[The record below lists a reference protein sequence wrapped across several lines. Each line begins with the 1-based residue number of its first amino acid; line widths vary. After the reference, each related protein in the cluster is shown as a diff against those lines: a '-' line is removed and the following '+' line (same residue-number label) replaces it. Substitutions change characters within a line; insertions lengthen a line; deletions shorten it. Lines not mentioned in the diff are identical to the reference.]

1 MKQKCKIIF
10 TCLLMFLF
18 CPFVFAQDNQ
28 MSGSGP
34 IQSEGVSPGSPVDLS
49 VPLVSSSTQFNSQP
63 SEKSKTTDV
72 RINFGGQVNYND
84 ITGPGKASSSLSEG
98 VRHFENIGINIRGDK
113 NDFKYQ
119 MNVSGR
125 VTNDERVDPIFVAL
139 TSLQAKLEYKN
150 NFLNMGD
157 IYEAFSQYSLNTAL
171 KGVSYKYKNSSTR
184 TPEISAV
191 FGSAY
196 PRWESWFKDAK
207 AKSINRTAYGANI
220 KQELTDTLK
229 LGFTALKSDD
239 SQRVA
244 DTDPLY
250 NNTLYSFDGEYRPIA
265 GLSIS
270 AEAAMSQTELEAN
283 STASKTSYNGNA
295 FKLEIVGDED
305 PSRVVLG
312 YERVNPEFESL
323 LGSAIKDRERAS
335 ARWRYKYTPNTTF
348 DSKFAWYRNSLNDT
362 SKSTNNY
369 KPEAGINIKRIFD
382 RKYSNLNF
390 NVKLDLKNSSANNS
404 SDYFADLGY
413 RDRFIGLDVDAGAGF
428 TSYNVD
434 KNTRE
439 TLDYSGRLSVSTR
452 KSFEKIILKPS
463 LNASSNYIDDNIN
476 NTTDKIF
483 EYSVSLG
490 IDLPDSKLTSNFKF
504 GQNILKAGAGD
515 NADSLFV
522 NAGIY
527 YRPDAFFGIE
537 DCTLFA
543 RAMMNDFA
551 FETDTRNFNEKS
563 FSIGISFPLDF
574 KI

>member
-1 MKQKCKIIF
+1 LNI
-10 TCLLMFLF
+10 
-18 CPFVFAQDNQ
+18 
-28 MSGSGP
+28 
-34 IQSEGVSPGSPVDLS
+34 
-49 VPLVSSSTQFNSQP
+49 
-63 SEKSKTTDV
+63 KT
-72 RINFGGQVNYND
+72 I
-84 ITGPGKASSSLSEG
+84 
-98 VRHFENIGINIRGDK
+98 
-113 NDFKYQ
+113 
-119 MNVSGR
+119 
-125 VTNDERVDPIFVAL
+125 
-139 TSLQAKLEYKN
+139 
-150 NFLNMGD
+150 FLNTGD
-157 IYEAFSQYSLNTAL
+157 IFESFSQYSLNTSL
-171 KGVSYKYKNSSTR
+171 KGASYKYNNNSGR
-184 TPEISAV
+184 YPEISAV

-196 PRWESWFKDAK
+196 PRWESWFRNEK
-207 AKSINRTAYGANI
+207 ARALNRTAYGANV
-220 KQELTDTLK
+220 KQEVTDTLK
-229 LGFTALKSDD
+229 FGITALKSDD
-239 SQRVA
+239 SQRIT

-250 NNTLYSFDGEYRPIA
+250 NNTLYSLDGEYRPIP

-270 AEAAMSQTELEAN
+270 GEFAMSQTELEAN
-283 STASKTSYNGNA
+283 STATKTSYNGNA

-323 LGSAIKDRERAS
+323 LGSSIKDRERAS

-348 DSKFAWYRNSLNDT
+348 DSRFTWYRNSLNDT

-369 KPEAGINIKRIFD
+369 KPEIGVNIKRIFD

-390 NVKLDLKNSSANNS
+390 NIKLDQKNSSANNS
-404 SDYFADLGY
+404 SDYFTDLGY

-452 KSFEKIILKPS
+452 KSFEKVILKPA
-463 LNASSNYIDDNIN
+463 LNASSNYIDDHIN

-483 EYSVSLG
+483 EYSIGLG
-490 IDLPDSKLTSNFKF
+490 VDLPDSKLTSNFKF
-504 GQNILKAGAGD
+504 GQNVLKASAGD
-515 NADSLFV
+515 DADSLFL

-527 YRPDAFFGIE
+527 YRPDVFFGIK

-551 FETDTRNFNEKS
+551 FQTDTRNFNEKS
-563 FSIGISFPLDF
+563 FSMGISFPLDF

>member
-1 MKQKCKIIF
+1 MVQKYKIIF
-10 TCLLMFLF
+10 ALMI
-18 CPFVFAQDNQ
+18 VFSFAVSVFSQDSASVVN
-28 MSGSGP
+28 STATTNSTNN
-34 IQSEGVSPGSPVDLS
+34 DLINLA
-49 VPLVSSSTQFNSQP
+49 VPLTSLTEVQTQEQSV
-63 SEKSKTTDV
+63 KTTDV
-72 RINFGGQVNYND
+72 RINFGGQVSYNE

-98 VRHFENIGINIRGDK
+98 VRHFENLGINVRGSKSDL
-113 NDFKYQ
+113 KYQ
-119 MNVSGR
+119 LNVSGR
-125 VTNDERVDPIFVAL
+125 ATNDERVDPIFVAL
-139 TSLQAKLEYKN
+139 TSLQARFEYKN

-171 KGVSYKYKNSSTR
+171 KGVSYKYKNSSTG

-207 AKSINRTAYGANI
+207 AQSINRTAYGANI

-239 SQRVA
+239 SQRIT

-250 NNTLYSFDGEYRPIA
+250 NNTLYSLDGEYRPIP
-265 GLSIS
+265 GLSI
-270 AEAAMSQTELEAN
+270 AGEFAMSQTELEAN
-283 STASKTSYNGNA
+283 STATKTSYNGNA

-323 LGSAIKDRERAS
+323 LGSSIKDRERAS

-348 DSKFAWYRNSLNDT
+348 DSRFTWYRNSLNNT
-362 SKSTNNY
+362 SNSTNNY
-369 KPEAGINIKRIFD
+369 KPEVGVNIKRIFD

-390 NVKLDLKNSSANNS
+390 NIKLDQKNSSANNS
-404 SDYFADLGY
+404 SDYFTDLGY

-452 KSFEKIILKPS
+452 KSFEKVVLKPS
-463 LNASSNYIDDNIN
+463 LNASSNYIDDHIN

-483 EYSVSLG
+483 EYSLSLG
-490 IDLPDSKLTSNFKF
+490 VDLPDSKLSSNFKF
-504 GQNILKAGAGD
+504 GQNILKASAGD
-515 NADSLFV
+515 DADSLFL

-527 YRPDAFFGIE
+527 YRPDVFFGIK

-551 FETDTRNFNEKS
+551 FQTDTRNFNEKS
-563 FSIGISFPLDF
+563 FSMGISFPLDF

>member
-10 TCLLMFLF
+10 AVMI
-18 CPFVFAQDNQ
+18 VFSFAVSVFSQDSSSVVN
-28 MSGSGP
+28 STTTTNSTNN
-34 IQSEGVSPGSPVDLS
+34 DLINLT
-49 VPLVSSSTQFNSQP
+49 VPLTLATDLTPTQEQSA
-63 SEKSKTTDV
+63 KTTDV
-72 RINFGGQVNYND
+72 RINFGGQVSYND
-84 ITGPGKASSSLSEG
+84 ITGPGKASSSLSQG
-98 VRHFENIGINIRGDK
+98 VRHFENLGINVRGSK
-113 NDFKYQ
+113 NDLKYQ
-119 MNVSGR
+119 LNVSGR
-125 VTNDERVDPIFVAL
+125 ATNDERVDPIFVAL
-139 TSLQAKLEYKN
+139 TSLQARFEYKN
-150 NFLNMGD
+150 HFLNTGD
-157 IYEAFSQYSLNTAL
+157 IFESFSQYSLNTSL
-171 KGVSYKYKNSSTR
+171 KGASYKYNNNSGR
-184 TPEISAV
+184 YPEISAV

-196 PRWESWFKDAK
+196 PRWESWFRNEK
-207 AKSINRTAYGANI
+207 ARALNRTAYGANV
-220 KQELTDTLK
+220 KQEVTDTLK
-229 LGFTALKSDD
+229 FGITALKSDD
-239 SQRVA
+239 SQRIT

-250 NNTLYSFDGEYRPIA
+250 NNTLYSLDGEYRPIP

-270 AEAAMSQTELEAN
+270 GEFAMSQTELEAN
-283 STASKTSYNGNA
+283 STATKTSYNGNA

-323 LGSAIKDRERAS
+323 LGSSIKDRERAS

-348 DSKFAWYRNSLNDT
+348 DSRFTWYRNSLNDT
-362 SKSTNNY
+362 SNSTNNY
-369 KPEAGINIKRIFD
+369 KPEIGVNIKRIFD

-390 NVKLDLKNSSANNS
+390 NIKLDQKNSSANNS
-404 SDYFADLGY
+404 SDYFTDLGY

-452 KSFEKIILKPS
+452 KSFEKVILKPA
-463 LNASSNYIDDNIN
+463 LNASSNYIDDHIN

-483 EYSVSLG
+483 EYSIGLG
-490 IDLPDSKLTSNFKF
+490 VDLPDSKLTSNFKF
-504 GQNILKAGAGD
+504 GQNVLKASAGD
-515 NADSLFV
+515 DADSLFL

-527 YRPDAFFGIE
+527 YRPDVFFGIK

-551 FETDTRNFNEKS
+551 FQTDTRNFNEKS
-563 FSIGISFPLDF
+563 FSMGISFPLDF

>member
-10 TCLLMFLF
+10 AVMI
-18 CPFVFAQDNQ
+18 VFSFAVSVFSQDSSSVVN
-28 MSGSGP
+28 STATTNSTNN
-34 IQSEGVSPGSPVDLS
+34 DLINLT
-49 VPLVSSSTQFNSQP
+49 VPLTLATDLTPTQEQSA
-63 SEKSKTTDV
+63 KTTDV
-72 RINFGGQVNYND
+72 RINFGGQVSYND
-84 ITGPGKASSSLSEG
+84 ITGPGKASSSLSQG
-98 VRHFENIGINIRGDK
+98 VRHFENLGINVRGSK
-113 NDFKYQ
+113 NDLKYQ
-119 MNVSGR
+119 LNVSGR
-125 VTNDERVDPIFVAL
+125 ATNDERVDPIFVAL
-139 TSLQAKLEYKN
+139 TSLQARFEYKN
-150 NFLNMGD
+150 HFLNTGD
-157 IYEAFSQYSLNTAL
+157 IFESFSQYSLNTSL
-171 KGVSYKYKNSSTR
+171 KGASYKYNNNSGR
-184 TPEISAV
+184 YPEISAV

-196 PRWESWFKDAK
+196 PRWESWFRNEK
-207 AKSINRTAYGANI
+207 ARALNRTAYGANV
-220 KQELTDTLK
+220 KQEVTDTLK
-229 LGFTALKSDD
+229 FGITALKSDD
-239 SQRVA
+239 SQRIT

-250 NNTLYSFDGEYRPIA
+250 NNTLYSLDGEYRPIP

-270 AEAAMSQTELEAN
+270 GEFAMSQTELEAN
-283 STASKTSYNGNA
+283 STATKTSYNGNA

-323 LGSAIKDRERAS
+323 LGSSIKDRERAS

-348 DSKFAWYRNSLNDT
+348 DSRFTWYRNSLNDT

-369 KPEAGINIKRIFD
+369 KPEIGVNIKRIFD

-390 NVKLDLKNSSANNS
+390 NIKLDQKNSSANNS
-404 SDYFADLGY
+404 SDYFTDLGY

-452 KSFEKIILKPS
+452 KSFEKVILKPA
-463 LNASSNYIDDNIN
+463 LNASSNYIDDHIN

-483 EYSVSLG
+483 EYSIGLG
-490 IDLPDSKLTSNFKF
+490 VDLPDSKLTSNFKF
-504 GQNILKAGAGD
+504 GQNVLKASAGD
-515 NADSLFV
+515 DADSLFL

-527 YRPDAFFGIE
+527 YRPDVFFGIK

-551 FETDTRNFNEKS
+551 FQTDTRNFNEKS
-563 FSIGISFPLDF
+563 FSMGISFPLDF

>member
-1 MKQKCKIIF
+1 MVQKYKIIF
-10 TCLLMFLF
+10 AVMI
-18 CPFVFAQDNQ
+18 VFSFAVSVFSQDSSSVVN
-28 MSGSGP
+28 STATTNSTNN
-34 IQSEGVSPGSPVDLS
+34 DLINLA
-49 VPLVSSSTQFNSQP
+49 VPLTSLTEVQTQEQSV
-63 SEKSKTTDV
+63 KTTDV
-72 RINFGGQVNYND
+72 RINFGGQVSYNE

-98 VRHFENIGINIRGDK
+98 FRHFENLSINLRGSKSDL
-113 NDFKYQ
+113 KYQ
-119 MNVSGR
+119 LNVSGR
-125 VTNDERVDPIFVAL
+125 ATNDERVDPIFVAL
-139 TSLQAKLEYKN
+139 TALQARFEYKN

-171 KGVSYKYKNSSTR
+171 KGVSYKYKNSSTG

-207 AKSINRTAYGANI
+207 AQSINRTAYGANI

-229 LGFTALKSDD
+229 FGVTALKSDD
-239 SQRVA
+239 SQRIT

-250 NNTLYSFDGEYRPIA
+250 NNTLYSLDGEYRPIP

-270 AEAAMSQTELEAN
+270 GEFAMSQTELEAN
-283 STASKTSYNGNA
+283 STATKTSYNGNA

-323 LGSAIKDRERAS
+323 LGSSIKDRERAS

-348 DSKFAWYRNSLNDT
+348 DSRFTWYRNSLNNT
-362 SKSTNNY
+362 SNSTNNY
-369 KPEAGINIKRIFD
+369 KPEVGVNIKRIFD

-390 NVKLDLKNSSANNS
+390 NIKLDQKNSSANNS
-404 SDYFADLGY
+404 SDYFTDLGY

-452 KSFEKIILKPS
+452 KSFDKVILKPS
-463 LNASSNYIDDNIN
+463 LNASSNYIDDHIN

-483 EYSVSLG
+483 EYSLSLG
-490 IDLPDSKLTSNFKF
+490 VDLPDSKLSSNFKF
-504 GQNILKAGAGD
+504 GQNVLKASAGD
-515 NADSLFV
+515 DADSLFL

-527 YRPDAFFGIE
+527 YRPDVFFGIK

-551 FETDTRNFNEKS
+551 FQTDTRNFNEKS
-563 FSIGISFPLDF
+563 FSMGISFPLDF

>member
-1 MKQKCKIIF
+1 MVQKYKIIF
-10 TCLLMFLF
+10 ALMI
-18 CPFVFAQDNQ
+18 VFSFAVSVFSQDSSSVVN
-28 MSGSGP
+28 STATTNSTNN
-34 IQSEGVSPGSPVDLS
+34 DLINLA
-49 VPLVSSSTQFNSQP
+49 VPLTLATDLPPTQEQSA
-63 SEKSKTTDV
+63 KTTDV
-72 RINFGGQVNYND
+72 RINFGGQVSYND

-98 VRHFENIGINIRGDK
+98 VRHFENLGINVRGSKSDL
-113 NDFKYQ
+113 KYQ
-119 MNVSGR
+119 LNVSGR
-125 VTNDERVDPIFVAL
+125 ATNDERVDPIFAAL
-139 TSLQAKLEYKN
+139 TSLQARFEYKN

-184 TPEISAV
+184 TPEILAV

-207 AKSINRTAYGANI
+207 AQSINRTAYGANI

-229 LGFTALKSDD
+229 FGVTALKSDD
-239 SQRVA
+239 SQRIT

-250 NNTLYSFDGEYRPIA
+250 NNTLYSVDGEYRPIP

-270 AEAAMSQTELEAN
+270 GEFAMSQTELESN
-283 STASKTSYNGNA
+283 STATKTSYNGNA

-323 LGSAIKDRERAS
+323 LGSSIKDRERAS

-348 DSKFAWYRNSLNDT
+348 DSRFTWYRNSLNNT
-362 SKSTNNY
+362 SNSTNNY
-369 KPEAGINIKRIFD
+369 KPEVGVNIKRIFD
-382 RKYSNLNF
+382 RKYSNLNI
-390 NVKLDLKNSSANNS
+390 NIKLDQKNSSANNS
-404 SDYFADLGY
+404 SDYFTDLGY

-452 KSFEKIILKPS
+452 KSFDKVILKPS
-463 LNASSNYIDDNIN
+463 LNASSNYIDDHIN

-483 EYSVSLG
+483 EYSLSLG
-490 IDLPDSKLTSNFKF
+490 VDLPDSKLSSNFKF
-504 GQNILKAGAGD
+504 GQNVLKASAGD
-515 NADSLFV
+515 DADSLFL

-527 YRPDAFFGIE
+527 YRPDVFFGIK

-551 FETDTRNFNEKS
+551 FQTDTRNFNEKS
-563 FSIGISFPLDF
+563 FSMGISFPLDF

>member
-1 MKQKCKIIF
+1 MVQKYKIIF
-10 TCLLMFLF
+10 ALMI
-18 CPFVFAQDNQ
+18 VFSFAVSVFSQDSASVVN
-28 MSGSGP
+28 STATTNSTNN
-34 IQSEGVSPGSPVDLS
+34 DLINLA
-49 VPLVSSSTQFNSQP
+49 VPLTSLTEVQTQEQSV
-63 SEKSKTTDV
+63 KTTDV
-72 RINFGGQVNYND
+72 RINFGGQVSYNE

-98 VRHFENIGINIRGDK
+98 VRHFENLGINVRGSKSDL
-113 NDFKYQ
+113 KYQ
-119 MNVSGR
+119 LNVSGR
-125 VTNDERVDPIFVAL
+125 ATNDERVDPIFVAL
-139 TSLQAKLEYKN
+139 TSLQARFEYKN

-171 KGVSYKYKNSSTR
+171 KGVSYKYKNSSTG

-207 AKSINRTAYGANI
+207 AQSINRTAYGANI

-239 SQRVA
+239 SQRIT

-250 NNTLYSFDGEYRPIA
+250 NNTLYSLDGEYRPIP

-270 AEAAMSQTELEAN
+270 GEFAMSQTELEAN
-283 STASKTSYNGNA
+283 STATKTSYNGNA

-323 LGSAIKDRERAS
+323 LGSSIKDRERAS

-348 DSKFAWYRNSLNDT
+348 DSRFTWYRNSLNNT
-362 SKSTNNY
+362 SNSTNNY
-369 KPEAGINIKRIFD
+369 KPEVGVNIKRIFD

-390 NVKLDLKNSSANNS
+390 NIKLDQKNSSANNS
-404 SDYFADLGY
+404 SDYFTDLGY

-452 KSFEKIILKPS
+452 KSFDKVILKPS
-463 LNASSNYIDDNIN
+463 LNASSNYIDDHIN

-483 EYSVSLG
+483 EYSLSLG
-490 IDLPDSKLTSNFKF
+490 VDLPDSKLSSNFKF
-504 GQNILKAGAGD
+504 GQNVLKASAGD
-515 NADSLFV
+515 DADSLFL

-527 YRPDAFFGIE
+527 YRPDVFFGIK

-551 FETDTRNFNEKS
+551 FQTDTRNFNEKS
-563 FSIGISFPLDF
+563 FSMGISFPLDF

>member
-1 MKQKCKIIF
+1 MKQKCKFIF
-10 TCLLMFLF
+10 TCLFMFLF
-18 CPFVFAQDNQ
+18 CPFIFAQENLA
-28 MSGSGP
+28 
-34 IQSEGVSPGSPVDLS
+34 SETKTTDVEMFNLEMPS
-49 VPLVSSSTQFNSQP
+49 VVTSSYSETA
-63 SEKSKTTDV
+63 EKSKIKNTDV
-72 RINFGGQVNYND
+72 RINFGGQVSYNE

-98 VRHFENIGINIRGDK
+98 VRHFENLGINVTGTKSDL
-113 NDFKYQ
+113 KYQ
-119 MNVSGR
+119 FNVSGR
-125 VTNDERVDPIFVAL
+125 ATNDERVDPIFVSL
-139 TSLQAKLEYKN
+139 TSLQTRLEYKN

-196 PRWESWFKDAK
+196 PRWESWFKDSK
-207 AKSINRTAYGANI
+207 AQSINRTAYGANI
-220 KQELTDTLK
+220 KKELTDNLK
-229 LGFTALKSDD
+229 FGVTALKSDD
-239 SQRVA
+239 SQRIT

-250 NNTLYSFDGEYRPIA
+250 NNTLYSIDGEYSPIA

-270 AEAAMSQTELEAN
+270 GEAAMSQTELEAN
-283 STASKTSYNGNA
+283 STATKTSYNGNA
-295 FKLEIVGDED
+295 FKLEIIGDED

-323 LGSAIKDRERAS
+323 LGSAIKDRERSS
-335 ARWRYKYTPNTTF
+335 ARWRYKYTSNTTF
-348 DSKFAWYRNSLNDT
+348 DSRFTWYRNSLNDT

-369 KPEAGINIKRIFD
+369 KPEIGVNIKRIFD

-390 NVKLDLKNSSANNS
+390 NIKLDQKNSAVNNS
-404 SDYFADLGY
+404 SDYFTDLGY
-413 RDRFIGLDVDAGAGF
+413 RDRFIGLDIDAGAGF

-452 KSFEKIILKPS
+452 KSFEKVILKPS
-463 LNASSNYIDDNIN
+463 INASSNYIDDNIN

-483 EYSVSLG
+483 EYSIGLG
-490 IDLPDSKLTSNFKF
+490 VDLPDSKLSSNFKF
-504 GQNILKAGAGD
+504 GQNILKAAAGD
-515 NADSLFV
+515 DADSLFL

-527 YRPDAFFGIE
+527 YRPDVFFGIK

-551 FETDTRNFNEKS
+551 FQTDTRNFKEKS
-563 FSIGISFPLDF
+563 FSMGVSFPLDF